1 MILGLAVTSQIVF
14 NGLVQG
20 AIYGVL
26 ALALVLVYRTSRV
39 INFAV
44 GNMGLVGAGLLVIL
58 DVNYGMPYWLALG
71 MALVV
76 GAAYGAVIEMIVIR
90 RLFRA
95 PRVIVLV
102 ATIGVAQLSLAILNT
117 YPNLVGEGLPFPR
130 AVGGTWTVGGVE
142 VSGPQVTV
150 LVVAPLLA
158 VALAWALNRTA
169 FGRVARAASANRDL
183 ARLAGVNPKVVS
195 TCVWGV
201 TGFVATVSMVLLG
214 GLNAAGGSLA
224 TLGPTT
230 LLRALV
236 AALIGR
242 FRSFPTALAAGL
254 GIGLAESALRFNTL
268 DQPGVADVVLLL
280 VVLLVVAIQGRERT
294 EGEAFSFTPKTDPIP
309 ERLRQIFWV
318 RNLDRLVLLAPL
330 AVAIGIPVIVTQ
342 PSRHLLYATVLAFA
356 ICALSL
362 TVLTGWGGQLSL
374 GQMAFAGIGALVA
387 AALTRGLTVHWT
399 IAGVELLDF
408 ELYGIPFVVS
418 LLLAATFTALLAAA
432 LGAGALRVPGL
443 LLAVTTFAFAIA
455 ASSWLYSLDVL
466 SGGNST
472 SAPFPR
478 GEVLGL
484 DLRPL
489 RTYYYAVLGV
499 LVLVVALLG
508 RIRRTGVGRVTLAVR
523 DNPISAA
530 SYTIRPS
537 TAKLRAFAL
546 SGWIAGIGG
555 GLLGAVTQQVT
566 LADPS
571 FLVDSSVALVA
582 MVVIGGMG
590 STVGAVL
597 GALWVIGLPAL
608 APGNAVVP
616 LLSSS
621 LGLLV
626 LLLYFPGGFVE
637 VAHRARSA
645 LYRHLERRLQP
656 ADTTTT
662 VTPPAIGRTAR
673 ATVAHDVVL
682 RTSGVSVSFGGLRA
696 NREVSIEVRS
706 GEIVGLIG
714 TNGAGKTTLMNAIGG
729 FVPATG
735 CVELLGEDV
744 SSVKPAGRARI
755 GLGRTFQE
763 ATLFPELTVRESVEV
778 ALEARGRSSL
788 VATMF
793 FTPRARARERAKR
806 RDAAELIDFLGLGRY
821 AERPIVELST
831 GTRRIVELAGLL
843 ALDARLLCLDEPTA
857 GIAQRESEAMAP
869 LLVQVRRELD
879 AAMLIIEHDMPLI
892 MGMSDRIYC
901 LEAGRVIASGD
912 SRTVRDD
919 PAVIASYLGTDERT
933 IQRSGA
939 MATTGPPKH
948 PTRQPKTG
956 SHQW

>member
-1 MILGLAVTSQIVF
+1 M
-14 NGLVQG
+14 
-20 AIYGVL
+20 
-26 ALALVLVYRTSRV
+26 
-39 INFAV
+39 
-44 GNMGLVGAGLLVIL
+44 
-58 DVNYGMPYWLALG
+58 
-71 MALVV
+71 
-76 GAAYGAVIEMIVIR
+76 
-90 RLFRA
+90 
-95 PRVIVLV
+95 
-102 ATIGVAQLSLAILNT
+102 
-117 YPNLVGEGLPFPR
+117 
-130 AVGGTWTVGGVE
+130 
-142 VSGPQVTV
+142 

-158 VALAWALNRTA
+158 AALAWTLSRTA
-169 FGRVARAASANRDL
+169 VGRVVRAAAANRDL
-183 ARLAGVNPKVVS
+183 ARLAGVNPKIVS
-195 TCVWGV
+195 TCVWAL
-201 TGFVATVSMVLLG
+201 TGFIATVAMVLLG

-224 TLGPTT
+224 TLGPAT

-242 FRSFPTALAAGL
+242 FRSFPIALAAGL
-254 GIGLAESALRFNTL
+254 GIGLVESVLRFNTL
-268 DQPGVADVVLLL
+268 DHPGVADVVLLL
-280 VVLLVVAIQGRERT
+280 VVLLVVALQGRERT
-294 EGEAFSFTPKTDPIP
+294 EGEAFSFTPRVAAMP

-318 RNLDRLVLLAPL
+318 RNLDRLVLLVPL
-330 AVAIGIPVIVTQ
+330 AVAIALPLIVTQ
-342 PSRHLLYATVLAFA
+342 PSRHLLYATILAFA

-374 GQMAFAGIGALVA
+374 GQMAFAGIAALLA
-387 AALTRGLTVHWT
+387 AALTRGLSVHWT
-399 IAGVELLDF
+399 VGGIELLDF

-418 LLLAATFTALLAAA
+418 VLIAASFTALLAVA

-455 ASSWLYSLDVL
+455 ASSWIYNLDIL

-478 GEVLGL
+478 GELLGL

-489 RTYYYAVLGV
+489 RTYYYAVVVV

-508 RIRRTGVGRVTLAVR
+508 RIRRSGVGRVTLAVR
-523 DNPISAA
+523 DNPIAAA

-555 GLLGAVTQQVT
+555 GLLGGVTQQVS
-566 LADPS
+566 LADPN
-571 FLVDSSVALVA
+571 FLVDSSLALVA

-645 LYRHLERRLQP
+645 LYRHLERRLPPEEKRTTAPP
-656 ADTTTT
+656 A
-662 VTPPAIGRTAR
+662 AIGRMAR
-673 ATVAHDVVL
+673 PPVTHDVVL
-682 RTSGVSVSFGGLRA
+682 RTTGVSVSFGGVKA
-696 NREVSIEVRS
+696 NDDVSIDVRA

-729 FVPATG
+729 FVPASG
-735 CVELLGEDV
+735 RVELLGEDV
-744 SSVKPAGRARI
+744 SGAQPAERARL
-755 GLGRTFQE
+755 GLGRTFQA

-788 VATMF
+788 VATMLF
-793 FTPRARARERAKR
+793 SPKARAREQAKR
-806 RDAAELIDFLGLGRY
+806 SEAAELIDFLGLGRY
-821 AERPIVELST
+821 AERPIIELST

-869 LLVQVRRELD
+869 LLVQVRGTLD

-892 MGMSDRIYC
+892 MGMSDRVYC
-901 LEAGRVIASGD
+901 LEAGRVIAAGD
-912 SRTVRDD
+912 PRRVRDD
-919 PAVIASYLGTDERT
+919 PAVIASYLGTGERT
-933 IQRSGA
+933 IQRSGVA
-939 MATTGPPKH
+939 ASAASTNGGGLPVSHLQSTRLDSARPPEAGATPPR
-948 PTRQPKTG
+948 PPRSG
-956 SHQW
+956 SH